1 MPSKYA
7 TVDGVA
13 TLIHHRGATTL
24 PGLPPDTSRGHTIL
38 CLHDAGGNGNVFSGL
53 LDHLAES
60 HSPLSYDQPG
70 HGRSADLDSLG
81 SIGAMAAHTS
91 ALVSA
96 LELESV
102 VLVGD
107 GLGAA
112 VALESAKAGW
122 PAALVLIGGATG
134 VPSGLDAMVD
144 QLAQITA
151 GRARREFDRTG
162 YAPETGREVYQAAF
176 AEWIKTDPRAT
187 LGDRR
192 AQQAWE
198 VDTAPVACPVLVLTG
213 EHEEDDSETAAE
225 ALAAHLAHGRCAQ
238 LVDAG
243 RRGVNEEPAALAVTI
258 DEFLAEVLS

>member
-1 MPSKYA
+1 MPSKYV

-24 PGLPPDTSRGHTIL
+24 PGQPPDTSRGHTIL
-38 CLHDAGGNGNVFSGL
+38 CLHDAGGNGNVFRGL
-53 LDHLAES
+53 LDHLAEN

-81 SIGAMAAHTS
+81 SIEAMAAHASGLIST
-91 ALVSA
+91 LG
-96 LELESV
+96 LGSV

-112 VALESAKAGW
+112 VALEVAKSGSA
-122 PAALVLIGGATG
+122 AAVVLVGGATG

-144 QLAQITA
+144 QLAEITA

-162 YAPETGREVYQAAF
+162 YAPDTPRHVYQAAF
-176 AEWIKTDPRAT
+176 GEWVKTDPRAT

-192 AQQAWE
+192 AQQAW
-198 VDTAPVACPVLVLTG
+198 TAEPGGVACPVLVLTG
-213 EHEEDDSETAAE
+213 EHEEDDSEAGAE
-225 ALAAHLAHGRCAQ
+225 ALAAALSAGSCAQ
-238 LVDAG
+238 VVGAG
-243 RRGVNEEPAALAVTI
+243 RRGVSEQPAALAITI